1 LSSFSAAYVGEGAL
15 IICSTMAF
23 APVLNSVPI
32 AEAATAVRVVPRQM
46 QQFVDDEMLRAPL
59 LFDQM
64 IESVTEHAMKDL
76 SGMSPAQ
83 RAAIAD
89 MLQAL
94 KPQKHRLAEYF
105 MRSLREQVKE
115 ELASDKLTKTVVAEN
130 TPGAAP
136 GLKPLKA
143 LSLELVDE
151 EAVALDVELAHVSE
165 LIKSVA
171 EYELRELQTFTSALV
186 GDMDVAAD
194 HNPFRAETYGR
205 ALWAAAQGLAMS
217 RGHQVSFIRHAGPP
231 LAQLLRKSYAASSSR
246 LENMGVEPAA
256 YRTMIL
262 PAGSRRGARFVETT
276 FAPDLHRMRDT
287 MPAELDETITQ
298 SPNKLAPVAAAA
310 TPHLV
315 AVKNEARTERS
326 GAAEPP
332 ERSARVRAPW
342 AEVASMAATRAD
354 KQSIELVGRLFQ
366 AMVADERVPDDVR
379 GLISLLQH
387 PALRLML
394 RDASVLDQSKHP
406 LWAFINRMAF
416 EAEMV
421 PAQNDPERTQLLK
434 LANDIAQQL
443 TSEPDQNAALYEWAQ
458 ERLHTYVQMRLSRRV
473 KAVSY
478 RIEALQHLEDKLL
491 ASSAAPTTL
500 HGLLDVPQLDTVPAD
515 LMDGFE
521 PIKGA
526 SDEAKQWL
534 DGLRPGQWVRMF
546 LQGRWVHAQLLW
558 PGERGE
564 VWLFGN
570 GNTHANHATWAVRRG
585 ALLMMK
591 ENMLAKTLKQ
601 RSFVGSAAARVQ
613 KQLAQAEAA

>member
-1 LSSFSAAYVGEGAL
+1 
-15 IICSTMAF
+15 MAF
-23 APVLNSVPI
+23 TSALSGVSLDTQ
-32 AEAATAVRVVPRQM
+32 AQLAVPRQM
-46 QQFVDDEMLRAPL
+46 QQFIDDEMLRAPL
-59 LFDQM
+59 LFDQL
-64 IESVTEHAMKDL
+64 IDSVAEHAMKDL
-76 SGMSPAQ
+76 TGMSPAQ

-94 KPQKHRLAEYF
+94 KPQKQRLADYF
-105 MRSLREQVKE
+105 MRSLRDQVKE
-115 ELASDKLTKTVVAEN
+115 EMASDKLNKVVAVD
-130 TPGAAP
+130 TPAATKG

-231 LAQLLRKSYAASSSR
+231 LAQLLRKSYAASTSR

-262 PAGSRRGARFVETT
+262 PAGSRKGGRFVETT
-276 FAPDLHRMRDT
+276 FAPDLQRMRET
-287 MPAELDETITQ
+287 MPADLDAGVTM
-298 SPNKLAPVAAAA
+298 SPASTLGSLPAANQAPPADSAAPARPKRKRAA
-310 TPHLV
+310 
-315 AVKNEARTERS
+315 
-326 GAAEPP
+326 
-332 ERSARVRAPW
+332 W
-342 AEVASMAATRAD
+342 AEVASLATTRAD
-354 KQSIELVGRLFQ
+354 RQSIELVGRLFE
-366 AMVADERVPDDVR
+366 AMVADERVPADV
-379 GLISLLQH
+379 GALIAQLQH

-394 RDASVLDQSKHP
+394 RDTSVLDQSKHP

-421 PAQNDPERTQLLK
+421 PASNDPERLQLLK
-434 LANDIAQQL
+434 VAHDTAEQL
-443 TSEPDQNAALYEWAQ
+443 THEPDQTAALYDWAQ
-458 ERLHTYVQMRLSRRV
+458 ERLHTYVQMRLARRV
-473 KAVSY
+473 KAVQY

-491 ASSAAPTTL
+491 ASTDAPTTL

-515 LMDGFE
+515 LMEGFE
-521 PIKGA
+521 PVKGA
-526 SDEAKQWL
+526 SEEAKKWL
-534 DGLRPGQWVRMF
+534 DSLRPGQWVRMF

-613 KQLAQAEAA
+613 QQLAQAEAA

>member
-1 LSSFSAAYVGEGAL
+1 M
-15 IICSTMAF
+15 MAF
-23 APVLNSVPI
+23 APVLNSVNT
-32 AEAATAVRVVPRQM
+32 AELAPAVRAVPRQM

-64 IESVTEHAMKDL
+64 IESVSEHAMKDL

-83 RAAIAD
+83 RSAIAD

-94 KPQKHRLAEYF
+94 KPQKHRLADYF

-115 ELASDKLTKTVVAEN
+115 ELASDKLNKAVLVEN
-130 TPGAAP
+130 TLGAATGP
-136 GLKPLKA
+136 KPLKA

-217 RGHQVSFIRHAGPP
+217 RGHQVAFIRHAGPP

-287 MPAELDETITQ
+287 MPAEIDGPMTQ
-298 SPNKLAPVAAAA
+298 SPAMVAPAAIAAANTYAATAA
-310 TPHLV
+310 TPNLV
-315 AVKNEARTERS
+315 VVKNETRAARTER
-326 GAAEPP
+326 AEAT
-332 ERSARVRAPW
+332 ERPARVRAPW

-354 KQSIELVGRLFQ
+354 KQSIELVGRLFE

-379 GLISLLQH
+379 SLISHLQH

-421 PAQNDPERTQLLK
+421 PGANDPERMQLLK

-443 TSEPDQNAALYEWAQ
+443 TNEPDQSAALYDWAQ
-458 ERLHTYVQMRLSRRV
+458 ERLHTYVQMRLNRRV
-473 KAVSY
+473 QAVSY

>member
-1 LSSFSAAYVGEGAL
+1 
-15 IICSTMAF
+15 
-23 APVLNSVPI
+23 
-32 AEAATAVRVVPRQM
+32 
-46 QQFVDDEMLRAPL
+46 
-59 LFDQM
+59 
-64 IESVTEHAMKDL
+64 
-76 SGMSPAQ
+76 
-83 RAAIAD
+83 
-89 MLQAL
+89 
-94 KPQKHRLAEYF
+94 
-105 MRSLREQVKE
+105 
-115 ELASDKLTKTVVAEN
+115 
-130 TPGAAP
+130 
-136 GLKPLKA
+136 
-143 LSLELVDE
+143 
-151 EAVALDVELAHVSE
+151 
-165 LIKSVA
+165 
-171 EYELRELQTFTSALV
+171 
-186 GDMDVAAD
+186 
-194 HNPFRAETYGR
+194 
-205 ALWAAAQGLAMS
+205 
-217 RGHQVSFIRHAGPP
+217 
-231 LAQLLRKSYAASSSR
+231 
-246 LENMGVEPAA
+246 
-256 YRTMIL
+256 
-262 PAGSRRGARFVETT
+262 
-276 FAPDLHRMRDT
+276 
-287 MPAELDETITQ
+287 
-298 SPNKLAPVAAAA
+298 
-310 TPHLV
+310 
-315 AVKNEARTERS
+315 
-326 GAAEPP
+326 
-332 ERSARVRAPW
+332 
-342 AEVASMAATRAD
+342 MAATRAD
-354 KQSIELVGRLFQ
+354 KQSIELVGRLFE

-443 TSEPDQNAALYEWAQ
+443 TNEPDQTAALYDWAQ

-473 KAVSY
+473 KAVGY

-526 SDEAKQWL
+526 SEEAKQWL